1 MKTSKIIFIS
11 LLSVIA
17 IIILSAA
24 IDIRINGE
32 RRGDFYANRKVN
44 KQIVPSFKVLCV
56 NSSRNITVAHS
67 DSSYVEV
74 TYPKDSI
81 APKVNYTIKGDTLV
95 VADFEKSNHR
105 NESISIYAT
114 DSLKSIQMNNS
125 DASIMRFGSG
135 RLSLNL
141 NKSSVWMD
149 HDKGDKY
156 CSPTLDVVA
165 KNHSV
170 FDTGDFKADSLGIVL
185 QNSRAN
191 IRISAKKISGSL
203 ADSSRIDARQSE
215 EISLKKDKTSR
226 INVAD
231 Y

>member
-44 KQIVPSFKVLCV
+44 KQIVLSFKVLCV
-56 NSSRNITVAHS
+56 NNSRNITVVHS

-74 TYPKDSI
+74 TYHKDSI
-81 APKVNYTIKGDTLV
+81 APKVNYMIKGDTLV
-95 VADFEKSNHR
+95 VSDFEKSVHR

-141 NKSSVWMD
+141 DKSSVWMD
-149 HDKGDKY
+149 YDKGDKN
-156 CSPTLDVVA
+156 SLLKLDVVA

-170 FDTGDFKADSLGIVL
+170 FNTGDFKVDSLGIVL
-185 QNSRAN
+185 QNSMVN

-203 ADSSRIDARQSE
+203 ADSSRIDARQPE
-215 EISLKKDKTSR
+215 DISLKKDGTSR
-226 INVAD
+226 INVND